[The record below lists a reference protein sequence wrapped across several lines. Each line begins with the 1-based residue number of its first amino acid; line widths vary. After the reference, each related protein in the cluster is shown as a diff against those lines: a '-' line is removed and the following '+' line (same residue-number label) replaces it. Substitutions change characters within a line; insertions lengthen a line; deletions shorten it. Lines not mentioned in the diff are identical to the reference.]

1 MPGPESPNSYLKKHE
16 IMRNKLLHLLMRF
29 FQMVLVKKKTRI
41 FFISFKGKAYS
52 DNPRAISEKV
62 YQLYGE
68 QLEYIWAIDKSKNDL
83 RIPNYVKR
91 VKADSLKSFYY
102 LCTSKIWVSNFCF
115 PSWSYKSSEQYYI
128 QTWHGDIAIKKILLD
143 NRKRDYFFESNNMD
157 LLLVGS
163 NFGKRVMTSAFGYK
177 GELLNFGCPRNDVF
191 FSKNQPLIE
200 QIRNLYGISED
211 TKILLYAPT
220 FRKKY
225 KTEHQPISLDLEK
238 TRQILEKATN
248 NKWLVMIRSHEE
260 NANIGFDNQNPSFL
274 NVTSYPEMNELLL
287 VTDVLISDYS
297 SCVADFA
304 LTGKLVLLYQDDLTS
319 YTAGD
324 RDIYPEFYDS
334 PFYKFTESQ
343 ALYSFLEKVNDID
356 SKENCRNILRYY
368 GSTESGKSSEK
379 VATIIENIIC
389 G

>member
-1 MPGPESPNSYLKKHE
+1 MPDNKKHV
-16 IMRNKLLHLLMRF
+16 IMRNKLQNLLIRF
-29 FQMVLVKKKTRI
+29 FQKVLVKKKNRI
-41 FFISFKGKAYS
+41 FFISFKGKSYS
-52 DNPRAISEKV
+52 DNPRAISEKA

-68 QLEYIWAIDKSKNDL
+68 QLEYIWAIDKSKTDFK
-83 RIPNYVKR
+83 IPSYVKR
-91 VKADSLKSFYY
+91 VKADSLKSLYY

-115 PSWSYKSSEQYYI
+115 PSWSYKSPKQYYI

-163 NFGKRVMTSAFGYK
+163 DFGKQVMTSAFGYK
-177 GELLNFGCPRNDVF
+177 GDLLNFGCPRNDVF
-191 FSKNQPLIE
+191 FSNNQPLIE
-200 QIRNLYGISED
+200 QIRKLYGVSED

-238 TRQILEKATN
+238 TRQILENVTN

-260 NANIGFDNQNPSFL
+260 NANVGFDNHNPSFL

-287 VTDVLISDYS
+287 VTDILISDYS

-304 LTGKLVLLYQDDLTS
+304 LTGKLVLLYQDDLAS
-319 YTAGD
+319 YTTGD

-334 PFYKFTESQ
+334 PFYKFTEPQ
-343 ALYSFLEKVNDID
+343 ALYSFLEKINEID
-356 SKENCRNILRYY
+356 SKENCHNILRYY

-379 VATIIENIIC
+379 VATIIKEITC